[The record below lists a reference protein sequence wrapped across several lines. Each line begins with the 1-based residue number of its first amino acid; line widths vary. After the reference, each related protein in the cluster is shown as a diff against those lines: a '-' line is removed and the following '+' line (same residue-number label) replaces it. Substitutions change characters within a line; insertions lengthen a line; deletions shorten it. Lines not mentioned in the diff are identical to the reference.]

1 MYIPPI
7 PLQYKQSCPPGGE
20 VRCTSWLRMMVEPAT
35 FYFTMVLGMLS
46 VPPACRSFGFE
57 KEVFAREAF
66 SGISPFAYYI
76 GKVLADIPYLAILS
90 YVFLSPVILIAPWR
104 GPVEK
109 LFVIAFVLDVFIFS
123 LGYAFSLFISDPDA
137 ATLSGVIVAILM
149 NLFGGF
155 VPRLGDGAVWAY
167 TRYSA
172 RALVAVELGEGHNT
186 LSSFDTLVPEP
197 HRVANYGQDL
207 LNLLIFAAITHVAS
221 IILLLRTNKARKG
234 YLL

>member
-7 PLQYKQSCPPGGE
+7 PLQYKQACPPGGE

-35 FYFTMVLGMLS
+35 FYFTMILGILS

-66 SGISPFAYYI
+66 SGFSPFAYYI
-76 GKVLADIPYLAILS
+76 GKALADIPYLAILS
-90 YVFLSPVILIAPWR
+90 YVFLAPVVLIAPWR

-109 LFVIAFVLDVFIFS
+109 LYAIAFVLDIFIFS
-123 LGYAFSLFISDPDA
+123 LGYAFSLLIADPDA
-137 ATLSGVIVAILM
+137 ATLCGVIVAILM

-186 LSSFDTLVPEP
+186 LSSFNTLVPEE
-197 HRVANYGQDL
+197 HRYADYGKDL
-207 LNLLIFAAITHVAS
+207 LYLLLFAAVTHAAS
-221 IILLLRTNKARKG
+221 MVLLLRTNKARKG
-234 YLL
+234 YFL